1 MINERA
7 LRDTLLAL
15 AEQDKNNY
23 VMISS
28 ILDEVAALRET
39 VRGLDPTFDEIL
51 AMKRAENNTADIA
64 RAVLKGCDLIIQR
77 LKDGYVC

>member
-1 MINERA
+1 
-7 LRDTLLAL
+7 L
-15 AEQDKNNY
+15 AEQNKSNY

-39 VRGLDPTFDEIL
+39 VRGLDPTFDEVL
-51 AMKRAENNTADIA
+51 AQKRAEHSTADIA
-64 RAVLKGCDLIIQR
+64 VSVIGLSDAIIQR